1 MTSNPSSS
9 SSAREPVPRPSLD
22 ASFAL
27 VFVRAADDNFS
38 LALHPRPDVHPLSTT
53 STTSRA
59 RARVL
64 PRAFLPLCPPIARAR
79 PALARL
85 PPPPRHPF
93 FDVRATVLARGFPR
107 LPDVPAPSFAMFIT
121 NESSSDM
128 TTTRARGAPSDDR
141 FDSSRFLATSRVRA
155 AENSMESNRVVVAFE
170 RRQTRAKGE

>member
-27 VFVRAADDNFS
+27 VFVRAADDNFF
-38 LALHPRPDVHPLSTT
+38 PRPPSPSRRPSPLDDVPPPPARALES
-53 STTSRA
+53 SRA
-59 RARVL
+59 RFFPFVL
-64 PRAFLPLCPPIARAR
+64 PSRAR
-79 PALARL
+79 DPPSRAL

-128 TTTRARGAPSDDR
+128 TTTRAREGA
-141 FDSSRFLATSRVRA
+141 
-155 AENSMESNRVVVAFE
+155 E
-170 RRQTRAKGE
+170 